1 MMFQRQPLTVAIL
14 AASLGLVACNSNDH
28 DTPISTSTPTATTT
42 VTVTPSLG
50 KILSGRVV
58 LRDAKTGVDLAPPK
72 TLTPADN
79 GVATFTVPVA
89 KLAAPVIAAVLPT
102 TAGKLEYADEA
113 LEKATTITVPVADAN
128 KPVLRAAASVS
139 PNANIGVTALTES
152 AVQQAEKAVGGLIAQ
167 NINQANAAVK
177 NALNLE
183 FNITQAPIAIG
194 VGEFDKLVNT
204 ALDAQRRAYAAYLA
218 TLAKEAQRMNSA
230 SLAPAYDMAKVLAGD
245 LSDGTFDAKQDAT
258 TLSFYNATFVNA
270 WINWVQNFYSSFAQ
284 LSNIVALNRWYGGF
298 NIADKNSVTSF
309 PDATPIRTENG
320 IEEYACSGEGRI
332 KSSTG
337 ASIYM
342 DFVNQRG
349 SNMNVYW
356 LDYNTGRVSYRPNL
370 ATGQTHNQQTFVTHP
385 WLITD
390 NSGACVGIYR
400 PVTASKKTI
409 TFKANEVI
417 LAGVAAPVDTGN
429 SDTCASKGLP
439 SGQLTNLSDFVGN
452 YNVTLGNNAASTFTI
467 EATGKS
473 TLNGQ
478 IAQFKEVC
486 GPNVQNNGT
495 NFVLITDKANVTLFK
510 DTANVITAE
519 GADFTTPANDF
530 FFGTKTQVTD
540 PLKPIR
546 TINGVE
552 QYSCDSW
559 GKIGNGTADG
569 TPTLSFV
576 NQLGANTSLELSG
589 LSSIN
594 RTTLIFGGLQNTA
607 TYKDPYKALKNQFV
621 RISKGSGECV
631 AVVKAISNDDKTIT
645 VTSSGIDVTNT
656 LVANNCS
663 SQGADDKLGFT
674 NAPNDF
680 CGFTKVTSTAITNP
694 DTYNFFNADKKE
706 NVEVTVVNNA
716 VTSVSI
722 ENDKYGFACGVGS
735 FPACSGVTLNT
746 VNTNTT
752 EFLFN
757 NTALSVVNGAS
768 QGITVKNGSLIHTKA
783 VTPPATATCTG
794 NTNPFGCLT
803 ITGVNGAT
811 VPAAIFEHSRAQNF
825 VNNGLPVN
833 SLTASGVGSVIYRH
847 PQAGSFTEDSI
858 FKVTVDGLST
868 YNYQEYDASLSP
880 IKMSAYECAVDTQTK
895 LCPNVTHNPVS
906 KEFVFD
912 GAIYKKVGSAESI
925 KFTGIVKY

>member
-113 LEKATTITVPVADAN
+113 LEKATTITVPVEDAN
-128 KPVLRAAASVS
+128 KPVLRAAASVT

-177 NALNLE
+177 NQLKLN
-183 FNITQAPIAIG
+183 FDVTQAPIVIG
-194 VGEFDKLVNT
+194 VGEFDKLVNA
-204 ALDAQRRAYAAYLA
+204 ALDAQRRAYASYLA

-230 SLAPAYDMAKVLAGD
+230 SLAPAYDMAKVLASD

-258 TLSFYNATFVNA
+258 TLSFYNANFVNA

-298 NIADKNSVTSF
+298 NVADKNSVVSF
-309 PDATPIRTENG
+309 TDATPIRTENG

-349 SNMNVYW
+349 SNMNIYW
-356 LDYNTGRVSYRPNL
+356 LDYNTGRVSYKSNL

-390 NSGACVGIYR
+390 NTGACVGIYR
-400 PVTASKKTI
+400 PVTATKKTI
-409 TFKANEVI
+409 TFKSNEVI
-417 LAGVAAPVDTGN
+417 LAGVAAPVET
-429 SDTCASKGLP
+429 
-439 SGQLTNLSDFVGN
+439 V
-452 YNVTLGNNAASTFTI
+452 
-467 EATGKS
+467 
-473 TLNGQ
+473 
-478 IAQFKEVC
+478 
-486 GPNVQNNGT
+486 
-495 NFVLITDKANVTLFK
+495 
-510 DTANVITAE
+510 
-519 GADFTTPANDF
+519 
-530 FFGTKTQVTD
+530 D

-607 TYKDPYKALKNQFV
+607 TYKDPNKALKNQFV
-621 RISKGSGECV
+621 KISKGSGECV

-645 VTSSGIDVTNT
+645 VTSSGIAVTNGS
-656 LVANNCS
+656 NGSN
-663 SQGADDKLGFT
+663 GAF
-674 NAPNDF
+674 
-680 CGFTKVTSTAITNP
+680 
-694 DTYNFFNADKKE
+694 
-706 NVEVTVVNNA
+706 
-716 VTSVSI
+716 
-722 ENDKYGFACGVGS
+722 
-735 FPACSGVTLNT
+735 T
-746 VNTNTT
+746 VNTSVCGIMNTSCQSGIINDFAAIT
-752 EFLFN
+752 LR
-757 NTALSVVNGAS
+757 NGANNS
-768 QGITVKNGSLIHTKA
+768 VCTISKVNGSLIATNGSNTVTAGLNGDATDTYVNASVAQVVNATNLSPANGAVVDTVQINWGASGINA
-783 VTPPATATCTG
+783 VT
-794 NTNPFGCLT
+794 
-803 ITGVNGAT
+803 VN
-811 VPAAIFEHSRAQNF
+811 AQNNTVKF
-825 VNNGLPVN
+825 VCVP
-833 SLTASGVGSVIYRH
+833 
-847 PQAGSFTEDSI
+847 
-858 FKVTVDGLST
+858 
-868 YNYQEYDASLSP
+868 
-880 IKMSAYECAVDTQTK
+880 
-895 LCPNVTHNPVS
+895 
-906 KEFVFD
+906 
-912 GAIYKKVGSAESI
+912 
-925 KFTGIVKY
+925 